1 MKTGQK
7 RHMISTFQLVD
18 DLLFLLPRPLHI
30 ARVFLFCFVSL
41 FFLNQAVG
49 GENINLKVSEQDFR
63 NKLMTS

>member
-30 ARVFLFCFVSL
+30 AGVFFFFVLFLC
-41 FFLNQAVG
+41 FLNQAVV
-49 GENINLKVSEQDFR
+49 GENINLEVSEQDFR